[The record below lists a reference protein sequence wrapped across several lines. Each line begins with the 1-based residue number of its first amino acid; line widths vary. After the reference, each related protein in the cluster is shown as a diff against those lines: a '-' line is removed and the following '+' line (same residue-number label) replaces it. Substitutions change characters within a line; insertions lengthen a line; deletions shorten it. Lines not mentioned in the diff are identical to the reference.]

1 MASTATDMAMTTR
14 GEKRVEYPLIAQV
27 RRQGG
32 SAQPV
37 TIRDISSGGLQG
49 TCFNAP
55 QEGEQVSVRFE
66 NNHSVH
72 GIVRWVRKG
81 VFGVEF
87 RNPVNVALVTAS
99 AKTHPL
105 RRSTDIR

>member
-1 MASTATDMAMTTR
+1 MASTATNMGMTTR
-14 GEKRVEYPLIAQV
+14 GEKRVEYPLIAQM
-27 RRQGG
+27 RRQAGLQ
-32 SAQPV
+32 QPV
-37 TIRDISSGGLQG
+37 TIRDMSSGGLQG

-55 QEGEQVSVRFE
+55 HEGEHVTLRFE

-72 GIVRWVRKG
+72 GMVRWVRKG

-87 RNPVNVALVTAS
+87 RNPVNVQMVTAN
-99 AKTHPL
+99 AQTHPL